1 MQSKLQKYRK
11 DENKGKRGQEWA
23 VFQNIKK
30 NLEIGFIKTLLGM
43 FVLFRNSQPR
53 FKKGFRSFR
62 GQLMFKL

>member
-1 MQSKLQKYRK
+1 MQSKYRK

-23 VFQNIKK
+23 VFQNLKK

-53 FKKGFRSFR
+53 FEKGFRSF
-62 GQLMFKL
+62 